1 MLVSQVILDARR
13 ELLET
18 TGIFWSDA
26 ELLRLY
32 NKGEMDFVNKTR
44 ILDDTAQLTLIAG
57 QSDYPLP
64 QNWLSAKAIFIKIV
78 NEDGSI
84 RWRRLWP
91 SNLEKI
97 SQEDPNFLDT
107 DTANSQGLPTKYWIW
122 GRSFRTNRAPSAQ
135 YATIIYMFFKA
146 KPIPATLTSQ
156 SINIDDSLGDAL
168 TAYVLWKAWKKEKEQ
183 DLADG
188 AYAEYVGW
196 VAEGRKWVKKQSGD
210 QRFKF
215 DIESGTGFTNPVFGA
230 NPFPFT
236 A

>member
-1 MLVSQVILDARR
+1 MQAQQIITDARR

-18 TGIFWSDA
+18 VGIFWSDA

-32 NKGEMDFVNKTR
+32 NKAEMDFVNKTR
-44 ILDDTAQLTLIAG
+44 MLEDTAQLTLIAG

-64 QNWLSAKAIFIKIV
+64 QNWLSAKAIFIKVI
-78 NEDGSI
+78 NDDSTFK
-84 RWRRLWP
+84 WKRLWP

-107 DTANSQGLPTKYWIW
+107 DTDSSQGLPSKYWIW
-122 GRSFRTNRAPSAQ
+122 GRSFRLNRAPSAQ
-135 YATIIYMFFKA
+135 YATTVMMFFKS
-146 KPIPATLTSQ
+146 KPIPVTVLTQ
-156 SINIDDSLGDAL
+156 SINIDESVSDAL
-168 TAYVLWKAWKKEKEQ
+168 TSYILWKAWKKEKEQ

-196 VAEGRKWVKKQSGD
+196 IAEGRKWVKKQSGD